1 MPYASCERLLHFRRG
16 RSEPYPPLDL
26 ARGALSIVEGRKRHV
41 VHRGEARK
49 GSMRRTILVTLVTLT
64 AISPIAIAQSR
75 FTVVPS
81 LSIGGV
87 YDDNLFA
94 EVESDAGKMLQ
105 LRPSFEGNYESP
117 RLALVSL
124 YSQDMLRSN
133 FSSLNTVDARRHAF
147 FDTKFKSSPLTT
159 FALEAR
165 YDRSETPGEIDFDT
179 GILGSRRTAQR
190 WQISP
195 NLVRRINPRSVITAG
210 YDLTRENELDLPS
223 GTLHQARLSVSR
235 ETSSRSAIVGTYL
248 ARYFV
253 DPFDTSTSHSVLA
266 GWTREM
272 APHTHLSLYAGPR
285 VTSYRSGLKPEVSA
299 SLRRD
304 TNRIDV
310 RADYWHGETIILGIP
325 GPVAVDS
332 GAMRVTWPFR
342 NRWEFGTAL
351 GATDINTI
359 DFREARVY
367 RSSLLASWTSH
378 GMYSISASYGLDY
391 QQGDIRRRLNED
403 VLRHVFRVSFTVAP
417 RLFRSNL
424 PPDEA
429 ARVKGVLR

>member
-16 RSEPYPPLDL
+16 RVSHI
-26 ARGALSIVEGRKRHV
+26 RKVEWQ
-41 VHRGEARK
+41 K
-49 GSMRRTILVTLVTLT
+49 GSMRRTILVVIVALT
-64 AISPIAIAQSR
+64 ALSPMVSAQDPDPLRLGGAGR
-75 FTVVPS
+75 FELVPS
-81 LSIGGV
+81 LSIAGV
-87 YDDNLFA
+87 YDDNLNA
-94 EVESDAGKMLQ
+94 EVAGSAGKMLQ
-105 LRPSFEGNYESP
+105 FRPNLEASFQSP
-117 RLALVSL
+117 RVALLSV

-133 FSSLNTVDARRHAF
+133 FETLNTLDARRHAF
-147 FDTKFKSSPLTT
+147 LDMRFRSSPLTT
-159 FALEAR
+159 FGIEGR

-179 GILGSRRTAQR
+179 GILGTRRTAQR
-190 WQISP
+190 LQVSP

-223 GTLHQARLSVSR
+223 GTLHQARLSISR
-235 ETSSRSAIVGTYL
+235 ETSSRSAVVGTYL

-253 DPFDTSTSHSVLA
+253 DPFDTSTSQSVLA

-310 RADYWHGETIILGIP
+310 RADYWHGETIILGIL

-332 GAMRVTWPFR
+332 GAMRIAWPFR
-342 NRWEFGTAL
+342 SRWEFGTAL

-367 RSSLLASWTSH
+367 RSTLLASWTSH
-378 GMYSISASYGLDY
+378 GMYSVSASYGLDY
-391 QQGDIRRRLNED
+391 QQGDIRRNLNED
-403 VLRHVFRVSFTVAP
+403 VLRHVFRVSVTVAP
-417 RLFRSNL
+417 RLFRSKL